1 MNDAAT
7 PAVPNGGTPPA
18 APAAAPAPKATPEMV
33 SLTKEAHDQ
42 LAKDAARAASNQ
54 RKADLYDRMSGGKGN
69 HFKPAAPVT
78 PPTPEESAAAGAAED
93 RKAERGLLSLAADP
107 AFRDVLDADPTL
119 RALLI
124 SNPLAVL
131 PVLAPDAIDADD
143 ALGLVKEALTKRKPA
158 APAPATPPAPT
169 APVPPAGGVNPSG
182 DKAVNEEVEVAKK
195 NPNTERAVAGMI
207 GAKLRGFKK

>member
-1 MNDAAT
+1 MSEVPPVPA
-7 PAVPNGGTPPA
+7 PAVPATPSPVPVPA
-18 APAAAPAPKATPEMV
+18 VVTLPKEQHDGLVRDAGRAAA
-33 SLTKEAHDQ
+33 
-42 LAKDAARAASNQ
+42 NQ
-54 RKADLYDRMSGGKGN
+54 RKADLYDKLTGGKGG

-78 PPTPEESAAAGAAED
+78 PPSPEEEATIGAAED
-93 RKAERGLLSLAADP
+93 RKAERGLFSIAADP

-119 RALLI
+119 RSLFT

-131 PVLAPDAIDADD
+131 PMLAPDALDADD
-143 ALGLVKEALTKRKPA
+143 ALSLVKEALGKRRP
-158 APAPATPPAPT
+158 APAPVTPPTPPAP
-169 APVPPAGGVNPSG
+169 VPPVGAVNPSG